1 MRSLVVFS
9 LLVALVVGQVTTVT
23 GDSSQTTFVG
33 DLVLEATATLHVRY
47 DTPVT
52 VTGRATINGAI
63 RVRVCKYCGALSLCT
78 IAAHIT
84 EPGKLEL
91 LTRKGLTNFVVL
103 QAAATQGS
111 FSSLVV
117 RLRAGASMLCIYVY
131 EWR

>member
-33 DLVLEATATLHVRY
+33 DLVLEATATLHARF
-47 DTPVT
+47 DTPIT

-63 RVRVCKYCGALSLCT
+63 RVRVCSSLRRSLSLCT

-84 EPGKLEL
+84 KPGKLEL

-103 QAAATQGS
+103 QAAALQGS

-117 RLRAGASMLCIYVY
+117 RLEREPVCLCILYV
-131 EWR
+131 